1 VDRIL
6 YVSDG
11 RVSQYSNDN
20 LNASDIPRVVE
31 IGAAPEQSSKEQYE
45 TDIDSASDEDDSE
58 KIAMSDQSNDL
69 QRLPGDIAVY
79 RYYLK
84 AAGVG
89 RLFVFTLFV
98 ILNVFS
104 GVFSSTSPLISE

>member
-6 YVSDG
+6 YVSDS
-11 RVSQYSNDN
+11 RVSQYSNEN
-20 LNASDIPRVVE
+20 LNASDILRVVE
-31 IGAAPEQSSKEQYE
+31 IGAAPEQSSREYE

-104 GVFSSTSPLISE
+104 GAFSSTSPLISE